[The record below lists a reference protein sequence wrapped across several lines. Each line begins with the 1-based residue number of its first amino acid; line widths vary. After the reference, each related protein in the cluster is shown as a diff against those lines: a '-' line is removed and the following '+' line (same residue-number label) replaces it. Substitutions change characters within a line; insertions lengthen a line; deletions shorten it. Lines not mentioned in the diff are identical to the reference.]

1 MAEFDK
7 SFARGTKAK
16 QIRNIAEKVVQQEK
30 EQALAINGQG
40 TIVPVNENMMTYGD
54 YWSAIVNLPVID
66 IENRPAVKRRC
77 EEYIKLTAT
86 YGMKPAISQLANALG
101 ISRQKLY
108 NIHNRI
114 LKTFPEKTA
123 EVIDR
128 YYNLIEGA
136 NENLIQDGKI
146 PVVWGI
152 FQGKNSFGYKDQV
165 EVIASNNI
173 QREMSPEDLIRE
185 ARMLQDDGEI
195 TGEGTIE

>member
-7 SFARGTKAK
+7 SYARGTKAK
-16 QIRNIAEKVVQQEK
+16 QIRNMIEKVAEEEKQVAVQK
-30 EQALAINGQG
+30 NGTEG
-40 TIVPVNENMMTYGD
+40 IRPINENMDTYGG
-54 YWSAIVNLPVID
+54 YWSALVNLPVID

-77 EEYIKLTAT
+77 EEYLRITCE
-86 YGMKPAISQLANALG
+86 YGMKPAITQLATALG
-101 ISRQKLY
+101 ISRSKLY
-108 NIHNRI
+108 NIHNRV
-114 LKTFPEKTA
+114 LRTFPEKTA

-128 YYNLIEGA
+128 YYNLIDGA
-136 NENLIQDGKI
+136 TENLIQDGKL

-165 EVIASNNI
+165 EVIASNNV
-173 QREMSPEDLIRE
+173 QREMSPDELIRE